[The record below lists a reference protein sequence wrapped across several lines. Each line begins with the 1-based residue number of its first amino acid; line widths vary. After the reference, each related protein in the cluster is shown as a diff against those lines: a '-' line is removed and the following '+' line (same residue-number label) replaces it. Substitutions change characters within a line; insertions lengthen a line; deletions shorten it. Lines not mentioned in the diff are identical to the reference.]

1 VSSLK
6 VSSSLKFNF
15 IIYRDKERRVI
26 EVLLRGFCREL
37 DFTSQGDLLS
47 LNAKDMAV
55 VDASELD
62 GFSSVSGNV

>member
-1 VSSLK
+1 MK
-6 VSSSLKFNF
+6 VSSSLEFDF
-15 IIYRDKERRVI
+15 IIDRDKERRVI
-26 EVLLRGFCREL
+26 EVLLRGFGREL

-47 LNAKDMAV
+47 LDAKNMTV